1 MPEPLDPP
9 TPPRPARPAR
19 PRRAKKF
26 VLPEHHHDEQ
36 EDERTAEHIEAFL
49 DGPLGQTPRQQTRQQ
64 QGPERVRRPL
74 TLDTR
79 QDWVAALR
87 RESARHARYGR
98 PASVVLLEI
107 RGRPVSRALDRIAG
121 VLGEVICGQGR
132 ETDRAVRID
141 AVGFRLLLPETGVR
155 PARSMAERIDR
166 AFTKS
171 FDGQPEGVELCV
183 EIATAQRTRTLD
195 DALAEAEARL
205 STRAR
210 SD

>member
-1 MPEPLDPP
+1 MPEHIDPP
-9 TPPRPARPAR
+9 TPPRPSRPAR

-49 DGPLGQTPRQQTRQQ
+49 DGPVGSSNGRSKA
-64 QGPERVRRPL
+64 PERVRRPL

-87 RESARHARYGR
+87 QESARHVRYGR
-98 PASVVLLEI
+98 PVSVVLLQI

-121 VLGEVICGQGR
+121 ILGEVICAQGR

-141 AVGFRLLLPETGVR
+141 AVGFRMLLPETGIR
-155 PARSMAERIDR
+155 PARTLAERIDR
-166 AFTKS
+166 AFVKT
-171 FDGQPEGVELCV
+171 FEGQPGGVELCV
-183 EIATAQRTRTLD
+183 EVATAQRTKTLD
-195 DALAEAEARL
+195 DALDEAETRL
-205 STRAR
+205 ALKIRPA
-210 SD
+210 